1 MLKRMT
7 RFGLLAVLF
16 AGLAF
21 TQTACGKKGNLKPP
35 SGQHKPGLPNIGL
48 GPFDKPQ
55 TYWQLF
61 KRLSD

>member
-35 SGQHKPGLPNIGL
+35 SGQSSDYPR
-48 GPFDKPQ
+48 
-55 TYWQLF
+55 TYPTQ
-61 KRLSD
+61 